1 MIGQS
6 QRIKHGG
13 ADENFCRTWLNLLK
27 AKMHSLRSRKYFLVI
42 INNTVNII
50 NTTLLSHWRYLQ
62 FPDFLSFEKSEL
74 WVSNGVKNSHY
85 KILHFIMRD
94 LFC

>member
-27 AKMHSLRSRKYFLVI
+27 AKMHSLRSE
-42 INNTVNII
+42 NISI
-50 NTTLLSHWRYLQ
+50 TYRWLACQGLLLHKSLGHAHALSEGGNQGGYGHGLRNQ
-62 FPDFLSFEKSEL
+62 FCKKVQEHPSS
-74 WVSNGVKNSHY
+74 S
-85 KILHFIMRD
+85 RT
-94 LFC
+94 